1 MVSSVMVSNS
11 SSYPFTPGTGGF
23 EFTPSNLASIRNS
36 IIANNGPVNFSSA
49 GGYTSDSHS
58 IIASATNLFLGPL
71 TNNGGPTLTHALLPG
86 SPAIDAGDD
95 TLTGT
100 DQRGRPRRS
109 GAHVDIGAFE
119 FTAPTFAGLRKL
131 TNDAVTLTTV
141 SDAPFSV
148 VANPNVAAPSNQWIN
163 LGPATAISHG
173 LYEFTDTTATNNP
186 LRFFRLRWP

>member
-1 MVSSVMVSNS
+1 MAYNGASQ
-11 SSYPFTPGTGGF
+11 GTGGGLYG
-23 EFTPSNLASIRNS
+23 PLAIRNS
-36 IIANNGPVNFSSA
+36 LVTGNNATSGSDVNSNVVDLGF
-49 GGYTSDSHS
+49 
-58 IIASATNLFLGPL
+58 NLISPPNNPFLGSL
-71 TNNGGPTLTHALLPG
+71 TDNGGPTLTHALLPG

-119 FTAPTFAGLRKL
+119 FTAPSFAGVRKL
-131 TNDAVTLTTV
+131 SNGAVTLTTV
-141 SDAPFSV
+141 SDTPFNV
-148 VANPNVAAPSNQWIN
+148 VANANVAAPSNQWIN
-163 LGPATAISHG
+163 LGPATAIGPG